1 MPYSASDEVTL
12 TIVMDEFSVE
22 IFEDGRAM
30 SSTIY
35 PPEGAD
41 GIELTVKADSCEYT
55 RADVNLK

>member
-1 MPYSASDEVTL
+1 
-12 TIVMDEFSVE
+12 MDDYSVE

-41 GIELTVKADSCEYT
+41 SLELTVKAKNWQYE
-55 RADVNLK
+55 RADIIIA